1 MEENK
6 ELIVWLKVSYK
17 KLLDIGFT
25 SEDLGGLTLYSYW
38 LSEEEKLII
47 YSNTKKISCVRKV
60 GDRESFLLG
69 EDLLDAIRQVFS
81 DEDFDIID
89 SEELVIRENSSS
101 AIISEEM
108 FSLISSKYY
117 ICGNVGDKLYNG
129 SIVVSNI
136 PITLDKINESFILKG
151 TFGLVNSKGEELISP
166 QFETIT
172 YDKVNDLFIVSKNNM
187 KGAIDTKGNVLYRP
201 IYDNIQIVYRESNN
215 YDLFSN
221 RNNVKDLHA
230 LVLTNGI
237 YKFLDSKETE
247 KYVFDIPVGSCD
259 GISFRCNTLAVT
271 FSDEDGHSFG
281 YLINIE
287 TKNKK
292 LVYNSIRN
300 ILNDEY
306 YLSSYGNRKFIICD
320 VNGEQVHEWFF
331 AGLFPFKTKAID
343 GSYSFKADLI
353 DGDCIRKVRLDD
365 EMNLLEGE
373 DYE

>member
-1 MEENK
+1 MEDNK

-25 SEDLGGLTLYSYW
+25 GEDLGGLTLYSYFI
-38 LSEEEKLII
+38 SENEKLII
-47 YSNTKKISCVRKV
+47 YSNTKKISCVRKI
-60 GDRESFLLG
+60 GDREFTLLG

-89 SEELVIRENSSS
+89 ADELVIRENSSS
-101 AIISEEM
+101 AVITEEM
-108 FSLISSKYY
+108 FTSISAKYN

-129 SIVVSNI
+129 AIVVSTT
-136 PITLDKINESFILKG
+136 PITLDKVNETFILKG
-151 TFGLVNSKGEELISP
+151 IFGLVNNKGEELIVP
-166 QFETIT
+166 QFDTIT
-172 YDKVNDLFIVSKNNM
+172 YDKVNDLFIVTKNGM
-187 KGAIDTKGNVLYRP
+187 EGVIDTKGNILYRP
-201 IYDNIQIVYRESNN
+201 IYENIKIVYRESNN
-215 YDLFSN
+215 YDLFNN
-221 RNNVKDLHA
+221 RNNARDLHA
-230 LVLTNGI
+230 LVLTNGT

-247 KYVFDIPVGSCD
+247 KYVFDIPISSCD
-259 GISFRCNTLAVT
+259 GISFRCNTVAVT
-271 FSDEDGHSFG
+271 FSDEDEHDFG

-287 TKNKK
+287 TKEKK

-300 ILNDEY
+300 ILNDNY
-306 YLSSYGNRKFIICD
+306 YLSSYGNKKFIVCD
-320 VNGEQVHEWFF
+320 TNGDQVNEWFF

-365 EMNLLEGE
+365 DMNLLEGE